1 MSWGIRV
8 GILRIPPESGNS
20 PRRRETNGCWIRI
33 IAMEDVMRKR
43 AGLYAIC
50 AILSLALAGVAL
62 ADNHAIKLSEKDGV
76 GKFLADSK
84 GMTLYI
90 FKKDSSG
97 KSVCE
102 GSCLVKWPLYFREKV
117 SVPEGV
123 NAGDFSAITR
133 GDGMRQSTYKGSPL
147 YYFAGDKA
155 PGDVQGQGL
164 GNVWFVANP

>member
-1 MSWGIRV
+1 MK
-8 GILRIPPESGNS
+8 
-20 PRRRETNGCWIRI
+20 
-33 IAMEDVMRKR
+33 KR
-43 AGLYAIC
+43 AVLYAMC
-50 AILSLALAGVAL
+50 AVLSLALAGVAL
-62 ADNHAIKLSEKDGV
+62 ADSHAIKLSEKAGV

-90 FKKDSSG
+90 FKKDSPG

-102 GSCLVKWPLYFREKV
+102 GPCVVKWPLYFREKV

-133 GDGMRQSTYKGSPL
+133 ADGKRQSTYKGSPL

-155 PGDVQGQGL
+155 PGDVQGQGV
-164 GNVWFVANP
+164 GNVWFVATP